1 MGIQKSNV
9 KTIVRIVGAVAVS
22 MAALCLIALFCQAD
36 SFTHGYY
43 CDDEEIFD
51 SYTSLDGV
59 DDGEESASSARSLR
73 SLSLSDEGYSMEV
86 DPESGR
92 LLKGIQLFVL
102 NTPRPTGSE
111 GRLTVTVYD
120 ESGTLLESSSIDEQ
134 QLVRE
139 VYYRDETHRPSVDP
153 VGRWFRFVFPRF
165 IDGGRTYR
173 LSIEATGFDVSP
185 SLAVIDSST
194 EAMLP
199 SESRGSELMVGFGYT
214 ETTFSGTE
222 RLLIIMLV
230 CIAWFALCSLII
242 QGRSRSGRTTSM
254 VSVLLLVFLM
264 TMNFSTSVLN
274 PENTGFGGFQEDSEL
289 LVTDSIQAV
298 KDGYWFEGENA
309 RYNLGHHADANGPN
323 PEGAFVANTSLFGLQ
338 GIVFTFLG
346 RFLPVW
352 VLNFGCCLALSVV
365 LIVFCCLIY
374 KKYNLL
380 MAGCFYGVFLLSPLV
395 INFARNLYWVEF
407 TWFVPIL
414 FGLICSLRSD
424 NNHVRIVCYLAVFAS
439 VCIKCLCGYEF
450 ISSIIMAIVA
460 FVVADAISAIVRHDK
475 GAAAQSLKS
484 FFALGVAS
492 VVGFAVALLFHG
504 WLRGAGDVLSGLSDI
519 FEQDVSRRTVGSNLD
534 YFESGYFESINASV
548 WETLCRCFA
557 FREQVV
563 SGLPG
568 SIFPLLVLTPLVLF
582 AFDLKRKRLDVCSAT
597 LYATFFLGAV
607 SWFVLAKSHSYV
619 HWTLNEVVW
628 YLGFVQ
634 MCLYI
639 PLRGVRRFVRRAA
652 VSGNND
658 DG

>member
-1 MGIQKSNV
+1 MGIQKSNM
-9 KTIVRIVGAVAVS
+9 KTIARIVGVAVVS
-22 MAALCLIALFCQAD
+22 AAAFCLIALFSQTD

-43 CDDEEIFD
+43 CDDEEIFE
-51 SYTSLDGV
+51 SYIRSDGV
-59 DDGEESASSARSLR
+59 DDGGESASSVHSLR
-73 SLSLSDEGYSMEV
+73 SLNLSDGSYSMGVEP
-86 DPESGR
+86 DSGR

-111 GRLTVTVYD
+111 GKLTVTVYD
-120 ESGTLLESSSIDEQ
+120 EGGAPVESSSIDEQ

-139 VYYRDETHRPSVDP
+139 VYYRNETHRPSVDP
-153 VGRWFRFVFPRF
+153 VGRWFRFVFPRLL
-165 IDGGRTYR
+165 DGGQAYR
-173 LSIEATGFDVSP
+173 LEIEATGFDVSP
-185 SLAVIDSST
+185 SLALIDSSM
-194 EAMLP
+194 EDVLP
-199 SESRGSELMVGFGYT
+199 SESRDNELMIGFGYA
-214 ETTFSGTE
+214 ERTFSGAE
-222 RLLIIMLV
+222 RLLMTMLV
-230 CIAWFALCSLII
+230 CIVWFTLCSLIV
-242 QGRSRSGRTTSM
+242 QGRNRSRKTASV
-254 VSVLLLVFLM
+254 VSALLLIFLM

-274 PENTGFGGFQEDSEL
+274 PENTGFAGFQEDSEL
-289 LVTDSIQAV
+289 LVTDAIQAV
-298 KDGYWFEGENA
+298 NDGYWFEGENA

-323 PEGAFVANTSLFGLQ
+323 PEGAFVANTSLFGMQ

-352 VLNFGCCLALSVV
+352 VLNFGCCLILSVV
-365 LIVFCCLIY
+365 LFAFCYFIK

-395 INFARNLYWVEF
+395 VNFARNLYWVEF

-414 FGLICSLRSD
+414 LGLVCSLRSD
-424 NNHVRIVCYLAVFAS
+424 SKHVRIVCYLAVFAS

-450 ISSIIMAIVA
+450 ISSIIMATVA
-460 FVVADAISAIVRHDK
+460 FVAADAISAIARHDRD
-475 GAAAQSLKS
+475 AAVRSLKS

-492 VVGFAVALLFHG
+492 VVGFMVALLFHG
-504 WLRGAGDVLSGLSDI
+504 WLRGAGDVFGGLLEI
-519 FEQDVSRRTVGSNLD
+519 YEQDVSRRTIGSNLD

-548 WETLCRCFA
+548 WETLCRCFT

-563 SGLPG
+563 SGMPG
-568 SIFPLLVLTPLVLF
+568 SIFPLLVLAPLFFF
-582 AFDLKRKRLDVCSAT
+582 AFELKRKRLDVCSAT

-639 PLRGVRRFVRRAA
+639 PLKGVRRFVRRAA